1 MEEQFVRDTLRQGLK
16 PFPFLFVYSPTKVV
30 P

>member
-16 PFPFLFVYSPTKVV
+16 PILFLFVYGPTKVV